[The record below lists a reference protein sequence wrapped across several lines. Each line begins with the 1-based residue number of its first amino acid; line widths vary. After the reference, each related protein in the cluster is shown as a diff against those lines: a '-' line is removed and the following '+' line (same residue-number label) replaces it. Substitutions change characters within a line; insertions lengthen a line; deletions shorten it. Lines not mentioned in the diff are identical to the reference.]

1 MIARTITGLFEK
13 AGITVNGSNPWDIQV
28 HDNRWYRRVFRDK
41 NLGLGESYMQGW
53 WDCQQIDEMICRLLR
68 IEADNSLRGSLR
80 YLLSLLPEIIC
91 NLQSK
96 ARSHI
101 VARHHYDTGNDLF
114 FSFLDPYCQ
123 YSCGYFKETTSLDQA
138 QINKLHL
145 IAKKL
150 DLSPQDH
157 LLDIGCGWGGLAHY
171 LSSRYECSVTAVN
184 ISKNQL
190 QHARNRCKDL
200 PVHFLDCDYR
210 AITGQYDKVVSVGMF
225 EHVGAKNYRTFMNVV
240 AKAMRDQGI
249 FLLHTIGNNITKA
262 YTDPWITAY
271 IFPNSMLPSIRQI
284 AKAVEGIFIIE
295 DLHNLGPHYDKTLM
309 AWNSRFQQSWNQLK
323 QQYDTRFKRMW
334 EYYLLSCAGA
344 FRARSIQLWQLVLT
358 KKGCGRE
365 QPLRQS

>member
-1 MIARTITGLFEK
+1 MGELV
-13 AGITVNGSNPWDIQV
+13 G
-28 HDNRWYRRVFRDK
+28 RR
-41 NLGLGESYMQGW
+41 
-53 WDCQQIDEMICRLLR
+53 
-68 IEADNSLRGSLR
+68 
-80 YLLSLLPEIIC
+80 
-91 NLQSK
+91 
-96 ARSHI
+96 
-101 VARHHYDTGNDLF
+101 
-114 FSFLDPYCQ
+114 
-123 YSCGYFKETTSLDQA
+123 
-138 QINKLHL
+138 
-145 IAKKL
+145 
-150 DLSPQDH
+150 
-157 LLDIGCGWGGLAHY
+157 
-171 LSSRYECSVTAVN
+171 
-184 ISKNQL
+184 
-190 QHARNRCKDL
+190 
-200 PVHFLDCDYR
+200 
-210 AITGQYDKVVSVGMF
+210 ITGQYDKVVSVGMF

-262 YTDPWITAY
+262 YNDPWITAY

-323 QQYDTRFKRMW
+323 QRYDTRFKRMW